1 MEIAEK
7 MNGAD
12 RTKNGPPN
20 GEQQPALQTTVHH
33 SSRLGRRTIRGEDL
47 EQRGEAKP

>member
-1 MEIAEK
+1 MEIPGK
-7 MNGAD
+7 TNDAD
-12 RTKNGPPN
+12 GTKNSPLN

-47 EQRGEAKP
+47 KQRGEAKP